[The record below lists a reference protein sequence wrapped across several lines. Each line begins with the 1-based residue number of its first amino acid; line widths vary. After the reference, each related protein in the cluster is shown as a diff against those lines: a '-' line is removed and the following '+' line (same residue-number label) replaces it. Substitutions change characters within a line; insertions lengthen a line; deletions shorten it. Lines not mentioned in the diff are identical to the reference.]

1 MNWQTFFQDVPD
13 FRINRRK
20 QHNLLDILVISV
32 CAFVCGADD
41 FEDIALYGTQKE
53 AFLRTFLELPNGIP
67 SHDTFNR
74 VLKFLDKEAFAE
86 SLYRWSKEIL
96 STLNEQYTQIN
107 IDGKVLRATAK
118 SGHKKSGLCLLSAWV
133 SDHKLILGQQ
143 KVDSKSNEKTAVPDL
158 LNSLDLKG
166 SIVSIDA
173 MACDVKNAD
182 LITSKQ
188 GHYILAL
195 KNNNKHI
202 YQQVSQRFAQVKF
215 QLPKDEHIDFGSGRI
230 ETRTCYVESNLALYD
245 DLAHWKHLESI
256 IIIESKREIKDKISF
271 ETRFYLSDLA
281 LQPKEFNQYIR
292 NHWSIENSL
301 HWQLDVTFR
310 EDLQRT
316 KTGNAPENLAIIRK
330 LSLQLLN
337 KVTDKESIKSRRK
350 LAGWNDQYLLQL
362 LFNI

>member
-1 MNWQTFFQDVPD
+1 MNWQTFFQDIPD

-20 QHNLLDILVISV
+20 KHNLLDILVISV
-32 CAFVCGADD
+32 CASVCGADD

-53 AFLRTFLELPNGIP
+53 SFLRTFLELPNGIP

-74 VLKFLDKEAFAE
+74 VLKFLDKDAFAD

-96 STLNEQYTQIN
+96 STLNEEYTQIN

-158 LNSLDLKG
+158 LNNLDLKD
-166 SIVSIDA
+166 SLVTIDA
-173 MACDVKNAD
+173 IACDVKNAD

-202 YQQVSQRFAQVKF
+202 YQQVSERFAQVQS
-215 QLPKDEHIDFGSGRI
+215 QLPKNENIDFGSGRI
-230 ETRTCYVESNLALYD
+230 ETRTCYVENDLTLYD
-245 DLAHWKHLESI
+245 DLTHWKHLKSI
-256 IIIESKREIKDKISF
+256 IIIESKREIKDKISI
-271 ETRFYLSDLA
+271 EIRFYLSDLV
-281 LQPKEFNQYIR
+281 LEPKHFNQYIR
-292 NHWSIENSL
+292 NHWNIENSL

-316 KTGNAPENLAIIRK
+316 QTGNAPENLAIIRK

-350 LAGWNDQYLLQL
+350 LAGWNDQYLIEL
-362 LFNI
+362 LSNI

>member
-20 QHNLLDILVISV
+20 KHNLLDILVISV

-53 AFLRTFLELPNGIP
+53 SFLRTFLELPNGIP
-67 SHDTFNR
+67 SHDTFYR

-107 IDGKVLRATAK
+107 IDGKVLRATTK
-118 SGHKKSGLCLLSAWV
+118 SGRKKSGLCLLSAWV

-158 LNSLDLKG
+158 LNSLDLKDG
-166 SIVSIDA
+166 IVSIDA

-202 YQQVSQRFAQVKF
+202 YQQVRERFDQVKP
-215 QLPKDEHIDFGSGRI
+215 QLSKDENIDFGSGRI
-230 ETRTCYVESNLALYD
+230 ETRTCYVENDLTLYD
-245 DLAHWKHLESI
+245 DLAHWQHLKSI

-281 LQPKEFNQYIR
+281 IEPKEFNQYIR

-316 KTGNAPENLAIIRK
+316 QSGNAPENLAIVRK

-337 KVTDKESIKSRRK
+337 KITDKESIKSRRK
-350 LAGWNDQYLLQL
+350 LAGWNDQYLIEILS
-362 LFNI
+362 NI